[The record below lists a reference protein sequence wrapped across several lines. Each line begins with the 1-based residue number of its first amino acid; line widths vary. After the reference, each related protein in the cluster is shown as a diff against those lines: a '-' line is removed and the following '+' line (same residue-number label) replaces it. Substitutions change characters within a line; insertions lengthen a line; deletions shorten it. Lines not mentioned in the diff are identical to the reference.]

1 MAYNLKR
8 KTKLFDKFAQFF
20 FEISQTINE
29 KAFFLKNFSNPFPY
43 AIKINE
49 RHRGD

>member
-1 MAYNLKR
+1 VNLKR

-20 FEISQTINE
+20 FEISQTI
-29 KAFFLKNFSNPFPY
+29 KKFSNPFPY

-49 RHRGD
+49 RQRGD